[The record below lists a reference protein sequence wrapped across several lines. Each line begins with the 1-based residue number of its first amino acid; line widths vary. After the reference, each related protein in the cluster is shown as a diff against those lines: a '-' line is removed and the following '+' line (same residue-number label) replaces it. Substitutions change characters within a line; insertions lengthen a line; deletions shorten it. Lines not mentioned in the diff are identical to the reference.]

1 MNIAIDT
8 MSGDNG
14 LSVTIPAV
22 FHVLIDNPN
31 TNFVLVG
38 DSIKITKTFSEL
50 NLDIIRKNNVEIIN
64 CRTFE
69 EENIEFNAFYKQLK
83 QGKINSSMSKTIEL
97 VASKKVDA
105 CVTAGST
112 KALMAL
118 TNNYI
123 QTIHDIKRPAL
134 ISMLPTFNSKKSWM
148 IDLGANFSSNAR
160 KLYQFALMA
169 ITLIETKKKGTVSV
183 GILNLGK
190 ECKSGPTYI
199 QEAANLIKKITNIEF
214 YGFIEGN
221 EIYDGKVD
229 LIVCDGFVGNI
240 VLKSSEG
247 LARQFLKNAIYD
259 DKQPFFKRL
268 IANYL
273 FRKVRSF
280 NPDYYN
286 GAIMLGLKNVIVKSH
301 GSANEEAFRNAIIE
315 TMSEVQQN
323 IPQKIET
330 RLKLKQL

>member
-14 LSVTIPAV
+14 LTVTIPA
-22 FHVLIDNPN
+22 FYHVLLNN
-31 TNFVLVG
+31 TETNFILVG
-38 DSIKITKTFSEL
+38 DSKKIIKTFSDL
-50 NLDIIRKNNVEIIN
+50 NLNIIRHNNIEIIN
-64 CRTFE
+64 CQKFE
-69 EENIEFNAFYKQLK
+69 EENIELNAFYKQLK

-97 VASKKVDA
+97 VAAGKADA

-123 QTIHDIKRPAL
+123 QTIPDIKRPAL
-134 ISMLPTFNSKKSWM
+134 ISLLPTFNLRKSWM
-148 IDLGANFSSNAR
+148 IDLGANSSSNAN

-169 ITLIETKKKGTVSV
+169 TTLIETKKKGTVSV

-221 EIYDGKVD
+221 EIYNGKVD
-229 LIVCDGFVGNI
+229 LIVCDGFIGNI

-247 LARQFLKNAIYD
+247 LARQFIKNALYD
-259 DKQPFFKRL
+259 DKQPFLKRL
-268 IANYL
+268 IASYL
-273 FRKVRSF
+273 FKNVKSF

-330 RLKLKQL
+330 RLKLKQQ